1 MERTLVLLKP
11 DTVKR
16 NLIGQV
22 TSYFEKAGLKVV
34 AMKMLVA
41 DEETVSRHY
50 VEDPEYMKS
59 IGEKAASNGV
69 EVSDPVEYGRG
80 VVIGLRNYLTSGPIV
95 AMVLEGEDAVAL
107 VRKVTGATNPPRAEE
122 GTVRR
127 DFGEDDFDKANSENR
142 PVQNLVHASGTK
154 EEAEKE
160 IALWFPEL

>member
-1 MERTLVLLKP
+1 MEKTLVLLKP

-16 NLIGQV
+16 NLIGEV

-34 AMKMLVA
+34 AMKMLEA
-41 DEETVSRHY
+41 DSEIVSKHY

-59 IGEKAASNGV
+59 VGEKAAANGV

-80 VVIGLRNYLTSGPIV
+80 IVIGLRTYLTSGPII
-95 AMVLEGEDAVAL
+95 AMVLEGEDGVAL

-127 DFGEDDFDKANSENR
+127 DLGEDSFDKANAEDR
-142 PVQNLVHASGTK
+142 PVQNLVHASGTL

-160 IALWFPEL
+160 IKLWFPEL